1 MSGAGEGALDVPL
14 LETDAEEGRRRRY
27 GLFNLS
33 RIERISA
40 SRTSGSEASVFQ
52 RLA

>member
-1 MSGAGEGALDVPL
+1 VDAWDVLL
-14 LETDAEEGRRRRY
+14 LEADAEESWRRRY

-40 SRTSGSEASVFQ
+40 SRSSGSEASVFQ
-52 RLA
+52 RRA